1 MTTIT
6 KTIRLT
12 DEMVTYVT
20 SNYKNLNRG
29 VNEIIDTMR
38 IIRNASTYE
47 LRGKFTEAEWKFLTD
62 SLNGTMT
69 DGPFRT
75 NAKALA
81 AHCEDSDMYD
91 GTAAK
96 WGIDLKAMTDK
107 IEALT
112 AAQVEALYWRVEA
125 FWDEPKD
132 LEAFA
137 KF

>member
-1 MTTIT
+1 MTAD
-6 KTIRLT
+6 LA
-12 DEMVTYVT
+12 DYVT
-20 SNYKNLNRG
+20 NNYKNLNQG
-29 VNEIIDTMR
+29 VNEIIDTLR
-38 IIRNASTYE
+38 QLRTASTYE
-47 LRGKFTEAEWKFLTD
+47 LRGKFSPDEWKFLTD

-81 AHCEDSDMYD
+81 AHCEDSDLFD

-96 WGIDLKAMTDK
+96 WGIDIKTLTDK

-112 AAQVEALYWRVEA
+112 AAQVEALYWRVEG

-132 LEAFA
+132 LDAFA
-137 KF
+137 TF

>member
-6 KTIRLT
+6 KTVRMT
-12 DEMVTYVT
+12 ADQADYVT
-20 SNYKNLNRG
+20 NNYKNLNQG

-38 IIRNASTYE
+38 IVRNASTYE
-47 LRGKFTEAEWKFLTD
+47 LRGKLTEAEWKFLAD
-62 SLNGTMT
+62 SLNGSMT
-69 DGPFRT
+69 DGQFRV

-91 GTAAK
+91 GTASK
-96 WGIDLKAMTDK
+96 WGVDLKALTDK

-125 FWDEPKD
+125 FWNDPKD